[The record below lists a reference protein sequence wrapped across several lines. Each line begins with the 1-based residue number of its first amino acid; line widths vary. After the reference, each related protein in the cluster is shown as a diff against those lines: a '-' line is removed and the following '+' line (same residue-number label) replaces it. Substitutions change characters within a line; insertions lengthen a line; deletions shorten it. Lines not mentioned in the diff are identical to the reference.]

1 MDVTISAGFSGRPY
15 DLRMRVYTIE
25 NNVGGNYS
33 RYRGDRYAY
42 SRSGYGSYVNNA
54 YAVNSWIA
62 GYYGGGSYSL
72 PFAPG
77 DYAGKTVGLGSYDTG
92 GVGHDGNGNLYFTSR
107 IQMLNASVFG
117 SADTGDVGMNG
128 DFLPRPPQAPTV
140 VGISNVTPTG
150 MRFQFSGNWDGGSPI
165 TQWQYIVSSSPSFT
179 GPGWQTAPG
188 SGIVDRNDLTPGT
201 TYYWKARGLNAY
213 WVGAESAVAS
223 QSTLPATAPG
233 MSITPALSG
242 SSATVTLSPPGGATG
257 VTEYNIEYRPL
268 GGATSATTTTTTT
281 KTVTGLTPGTTYEW
295 RANAEFGSY
304 TSPWTGWTAVIQPN
318 PNTNPGDYFDGSTA
332 ARGDVTFSWSGT
344 VNNSTSLANGVGVNG
359 WALSG
364 LSAAQAVLQSVTGG
378 RSGAR
383 SARVTLLRDISA
395 GAGWATGMTT
405 VAADGAKRAS
415 VEELATYVGSIY
427 VRPSRSQYMRASITW
442 FDAAGASLGSTFGV
456 TQLVPAAPA
465 WTRLIVSAAAPTGT
479 VTAAV
484 RAWDD
489 TAAAGW
495 SQWLSGQWLDLDDVM
510 VSLSSLFDWFSGD
523 TADVPGFDY
532 AWLGA
537 ANASVSARNV
547 VPTTL
552 DNPLADPDCPAPPAP
567 PALPTIPSDCIDE
580 TGTWRRYPLTI
591 PESTVRIWSSTLPTL
606 ILSTGTNAERQVRI
620 RYWPNPTGDPVIA
633 TAGEWE
639 AEQILTYMPPNTSL
653 TLDGVTHRASASVA
667 GGVTLPADEL
677 LYGTGGT
684 PATWPELKCGI
695 GYVVTIDV
703 PLEAPPGNLDA
714 RVIVTQKM

>member
-54 YAVNSWIA
+54 YAVNSWIG

-179 GPGWQTAPG
+179 GPGWQTAPNN
-188 SGIVDRNDLTPGT
+188 GIVDRNDLTPGT

-233 MSITPALSG
+233 MSVTPALSG

-332 ARGDVTFSWSGT
+332 PRGDVTFSWSGT
-344 VNNSTSLANGVGVNG
+344 VNNSTARANGVSVDG
-359 WALSG
+359 WAY
-364 LSAAQAVLQSVTGG
+364 AADGSRACALQRITGG
-378 RSGAR
+378 AFGAY
-383 SARVTLLRDISA
+383 SARLIFLED
-395 GAGWATGMTT
+395 MTT
-405 VAADGAKRAS
+405 VGAWVGAGS
-415 VEELATYVGSIY
+415 LATAAKNADIEPSASYVGSIY
-427 VRPSRSQYMRASITW
+427 VRPSRAQPMFATIIWLT
-442 FDAAGASLGSTFGV
+442 AALAVAGTSVGATALC
-456 TQLVPAAPA
+456 QPNA
-465 WTRLIVSAAAPTGT
+465 WTRLIATGTAPATATYAMIVAEDDSAAAGF
-479 VTAAV
+479 VAWKSGEWVDADAA
-484 RAWDD
+484 
-489 TAAAGW
+489 
-495 SQWLSGQWLDLDDVM
+495 M

-620 RYWPNPTGDPVIA
+620 RYWPNPTGDPVVA